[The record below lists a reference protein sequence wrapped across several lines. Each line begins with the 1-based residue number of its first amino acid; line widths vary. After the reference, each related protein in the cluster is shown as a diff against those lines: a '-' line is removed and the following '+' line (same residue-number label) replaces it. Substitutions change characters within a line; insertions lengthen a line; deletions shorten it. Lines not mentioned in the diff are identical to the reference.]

1 MKNNQIYFPSLNGV
15 RFFAAFL
22 VIVDHLELFKSYFG
36 FNTLWPESFSAHL
49 GSLGVTIFFVL
60 SGYLITFLLLTEN
73 KISGIKIKNFY
84 FRRILRIWPLYYLIV
99 IISFFIAPHI
109 KFLDVP
115 FYGEEI
121 DVKFGLKLSLF
132 SLLLAN
138 VAFVYLPTVAFAN
151 VLWSVAVEEQFY
163 LIWPNVIKFFKNTVH
178 ALLALL
184 FIYLIIKISVNLNLF
199 QVKKFLPTGIDT
211 FIDRTRISCM
221 IIGGIGAYL
230 VFQKKTLIIKW
241 LYSKYTQKFCLL
253 AFVVIL
259 LGIIDVP
266 VYHLIKNE
274 LVSVFI
280 VILLINMSTNI
291 HSIISLENK
300 FFNFLG
306 RISYGIYVYHL
317 FSVVIWIK
325 VFTLFPPESTFQYYI
340 WSGLLIIIVSLNTI
354 LISHISYKYFEKRI
368 LSLKKNYSTFISG
381 DFVEIKTIKN

>member
-1 MKNNQIYFPSLNGV
+1 M
-15 RFFAAFL
+15 
-22 VIVDHLELFKSYFG
+22 
-36 FNTLWPESFSAHL
+36 
-49 GSLGVTIFFVL
+49 
-60 SGYLITFLLLTEN
+60 
-73 KISGIKIKNFY
+73 
-84 FRRILRIWPLYYLIV
+84 
-99 IISFFIAPHI
+99 
-109 KFLDVP
+109 
-115 FYGEEI
+115 
-121 DVKFGLKLSLF
+121 
-132 SLLLAN
+132 
-138 VAFVYLPTVAFAN
+138 AFVYLPTVAFAN

-199 QVKKFLPTGIDT
+199 QVKKFLPAGIDT